1 MEQNDRNPKKSF
13 LSIDDI
19 LSTKEKMNRS
29 FENKIIR
36 LQSERNQ
43 HSEISPIY
51 NQADILG
58 VQHNAD
64 NQNISPSFD
73 MAALAGSNI
82 SALIDAVSAVAPFGS
97 LNLDNRELIG
107 MDSVQSRSSAA
118 SGVDNESA
126 KYAWSQTNTNQA
138 DGAEFS
144 RERHSNFLLSL
155 QQRKHSGP
163 GGGGG
168 AGSKRGDQLNGRRQ
182 RTSFS
187 AEQTIKLELEFQM
200 NEYIT
205 RSRRFELAD
214 TLGLSENQIKI
225 WYQNRRAKDKRIEK
239 AHVES
244 NIRRQLNNLA
254 FVGAANPFSL
264 IPSGPNP
271 MNSYIEE
278 LSALERLVSSDALS
292 TERLL
297 LANFQIPT
305 KTAIQNIPSS
315 MANKTIIENALSFL

>member
-1 MEQNDRNPKKSF
+1 MEQNDRNLKKSF

-144 RERHSNFLLSL
+144 RERHSNFL
-155 QQRKHSGP
+155 RKFF
-163 GGGGG
+163 
-168 AGSKRGDQLNGRRQ
+168 RNYQLDERYHDFIAR
-182 RTSFS
+182 
-187 AEQTIKLELEFQM
+187 
-200 NEYIT
+200 
-205 RSRRFELAD
+205 LA
-214 TLGLSENQIKI
+214 K
-225 WYQNRRAKDKRIEK
+225 
-239 AHVES
+239 V
-244 NIRRQLNNLA
+244 LN
-254 FVGAANPFSL
+254 
-264 IPSGPNP
+264 
-271 MNSYIEE
+271 
-278 LSALERLVSSDALS
+278 
-292 TERLL
+292 
-297 LANFQIPT
+297 
-305 KTAIQNIPSS
+305 
-315 MANKTIIENALSFL
+315 